1 MTSSLDMIRGRS
13 NVVTLTNKS
22 GGPLVAGDVCV
33 IDTTTDEAATTTTS
47 AASVLKVYIADESIA
62 NNATGKFYSAG
73 FCPLVTP
80 SASTTRGRYLFTHT
94 VAKQAAESATYGAGA
109 FGVILKSGTTP
120 SVWLFGTTAQGT
132 GGTFGGTTG
141 STDNAVL
148 RADGTGGATIQSSLA
163 TVDDSGT
170 VNIPT
175 GQTYNI
181 NNTPHTHAGGA
192 GALILLEQHA
202 GAGVTTPT
210 LDFTTWYSASYDS
223 YLIDLVNVIPANN
236 AVNMVMPFST
246 DGGGTWDVTGGNY
259 VGGGL
264 LAHSAGVGQQNF
276 GAGAGIYLVT
286 ANVSNSSN
294 YGVCAK
300 IYLYSPGSTALYK
313 TVITHVSYF
322 DSSAGHVV
330 LLEGTTTYGST
341 TAVNGIR
348 FKFSAGD
355 VASGNIRVYGIAK

>member
-1 MTSSLDMIRGRS
+1 MTTTQNMIRGRS

-22 GGPLVAGDVCV
+22 GGALVAGDVCV

-47 AASVLKVYIADESIA
+47 AASVLKVYVSAESIA
-62 NNATGKFYSAG
+62 NNAAGKFYSAG
-73 FCPLVTP
+73 FCPLATP
-80 SASTTRGRYLFTHT
+80 SASVTRGRYLFTHT
-94 VAKQAAESATYGAGA
+94 VAKQCAENATYGSGA

-192 GALILLEQHA
+192 GAITFLQA
-202 GAGVTTPT
+202 VSGGG
-210 LDFTTWYSASYDS
+210 ASYDFAS
-223 YLIDLVNVIPANN
+223 SISGTYDDYLIEFLGIIPQTSTASLLMRMGTGGGPTYDSGNNYGWAVQVFRAAATAVTGAETGASSINLINYGLSTANAAYSMNGSIRLYNPGSGTLVPRILGMVNYFDGTYYPANN
-236 AVNMVMPFST
+236 
-246 DGGGTWDVTGGNY
+246 VTGVY
-259 VGGGL
+259 
-264 LAHSAGVGQQNF
+264 H
-276 GAGAGIYLVT
+276 
-286 ANVSNSSN
+286 
-294 YGVCAK
+294 
-300 IYLYSPGSTALYK
+300 
-313 TVITHVSYF
+313 
-322 DSSAGHVV
+322 
-330 LLEGTTTYGST
+330 ST
-341 TAVNGIR
+341 TAITAFQFLMSSGNI
-348 FKFSAGD
+348 
-355 VASGNIRVYGIAK
+355 ASGTIRVYGVAKS